1 MGNPAGGAVVSGGI
15 LIRMALFLTGAVMT
29 AAGILV
35 LAWMVWISSFAGF
48 ANFNLVKAMDDG
60 HVSYAL
66 EHYAVV
72 AFGILF
78 IWCGS
83 RIARRRDS

>member
-1 MGNPAGGAVVSGGI
+1 MSGGI
-15 LIRMALFLTGAVMT
+15 LVRMALFLAGAVMT

-35 LAWMVWISSFAGF
+35 LAGMVWISSFAGF
-48 ANFNLVKAMDDG
+48 ANFNLAKAMDDG

-72 AFGILF
+72 AIGILLV
-78 IWCGS
+78 WCGS